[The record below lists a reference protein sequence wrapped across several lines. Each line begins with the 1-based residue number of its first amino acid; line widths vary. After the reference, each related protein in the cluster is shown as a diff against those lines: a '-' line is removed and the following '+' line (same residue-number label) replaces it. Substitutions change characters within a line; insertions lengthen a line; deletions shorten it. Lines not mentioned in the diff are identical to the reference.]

1 MKPPQFLC
9 PHVRVVLATRGGNVM
24 TNQNTEC
31 IFCYSVYDNALG
43 GRVEKTVRKLACF
56 AKFVF

>member
-1 MKPPQFLC
+1 
-9 PHVRVVLATRGGNVM
+9 M

-31 IFCYSVYDNALG
+31 IFRYSVYDNVLG